1 MKKINDDKIEKYINE
16 LGEEYKELLF
26 DALLRKSD
34 SMEDLSVSELLR
46 IDNDVKKYLQRK
58 EYNSRNAKF
67 LLLGMMY
74 VFVGVFMYLFSEIML
89 KFYDLRH
96 ISPVGLIQVM
106 SVVIGLVG
114 VIACFFS
121 FVKQTRGNSSFEKD
135 TKKSENAKLYE
146 YEIISTWRELEG
158 ISNDIALKNDVIVNG
173 SVIQLLLNENLISE
187 DEKKFLTHFLKL
199 RNSIVHDDKVKL
211 SVQEMKNEI
220 NKANRLIEKINS
232 KLLPKN
238 K

>member
-46 IDNDVKKYLQRK
+46 IDTDVKKYLQRK
-58 EYNSRNAKF
+58 EDSNKNTKF
-67 LLLGMMY
+67 LLLGIGY
-74 VFVGVFMYLFSEIML
+74 IFFGVFMYLFSEIML

-96 ISPVGLIQVM
+96 ISPAGLIQVM
-106 SVVIGLVG
+106 SVIIGLVG

-121 FVKQTRGNSSFEKD
+121 FIRQTKGNKTFEKD
-135 TKKSENAKLYE
+135 SEKSENIKLLE

-158 ISNDIALKNDVIVNG
+158 ISNDIALKNDVIANK
-173 SVIQLLLNENLISE
+173 SVIQLLLSENLISE
-187 DEKKFLTHFLKL
+187 DERIFLTHFLKL
-199 RNSIVHDDKVKL
+199 RNSIVHDDKVGL
-211 SVQEMKNEI
+211 SVQELRNEI
-220 NKANRLIEKINS
+220 NQVNMMIEKINS
-232 KLLPKN
+232 KLLPKS